1 MLLFVRIS
9 SYYYFIEEKRTAIYL
24 WALYEH
30 VVGGV
35 TVCAA
40 NFDQRLLKFY
50 HEGPNSVVGKSI
62 AGGREVEPHGVEQYP
77 PVPESCAGGKHISY
91 DLTEVSPLKVSG
103 RTTEVGVPWS
113 GVKFKSVVTVHIA
126 VDQVWVSQAHKCTPS
141 WGLKYWTAK
150 WRLWQRHKR

>member
-77 PVPESCAGGKHISY
+77 PVPESYMKRYGNVIPSY
-91 DLTEVSPLKVSG
+91 IAFEVAKAALGTESDKNLKEE
-103 RTTEVGVPWS
+103 RFLFT
-113 GVKFKSVVTVHIA
+113 
-126 VDQVWVSQAHKCTPS
+126 CTLHEFVLVILS
-141 WGLKYWTAK
+141 MAIVCQLS
-150 WRLWQRHKR
+150 